1 MSDSPDDKEKVA
13 VDLTKQTSDHF
24 NAPDADIVVES
35 SDNIL
40 FNLHKKNIECVT
52 GDFLLAEMSSDSK
65 EAVQLAESANILEM
79 LFTCLYPR
87 PFPSLED
94 LDFDTFMLL
103 AEAAEKYQFFGM
115 MSACRLQ
122 MKEILYPTETST
134 SYASKQE
141 LSSKRMQLLHFAV
154 DYEVQ
159 DVIEELQVIMVD
171 IPLSKLVDILP
182 SRVYKP
188 WSLYREKRLIQQMS
202 GEKDLSS
209 SKRKRPRILDPKPQ
223 PAATMN
229 RPKKT
234 ARTSESRY

>member
-24 NAPDADIVVES
+24 NAPDADIIVES
-35 SDNIL
+35 SDSIL

-134 SYASKQE
+134 SYVSKQE

-188 WSLYREKRLIQQMS
+188 WVAVSEPLSGKETDSANVRGKRLVFL
-202 GEKDLSS
+202 KT
-209 SKRKRPRILDPKPQ
+209 K
-223 PAATMN
+223 ATADS
-229 RPKKT
+229 RSKT
-234 ARTSESRY
+234 AIRSYNE